1 MHLFCRSNPRA
12 GRYGNR
18 ILRADHIRPYG
29 PLYPDSYGLRFVATI
44 GKGARSQAVCESIVR
59 NQGVYFCS
67 IGGAGALAAQCIKRC
82 EVIAYN
88 DLGCESIKKLTVS
101 DFPLIVAVDCMGAD
115 LFVLGRAQYAQM
127 QAV

>member
-1 MHLFCRSNPRA
+1 MDC
-12 GRYGNR
+12 
-18 ILRADHIRPYG
+18 
-29 PLYPDSYGLRFVATI
+29 GLVATI

>member
-1 MHLFCRSNPRA
+1 MSSLPS
-12 GRYGNR
+12 
-18 ILRADHIRPYG
+18 
-29 PLYPDSYGLRFVATI
+29 
-44 GKGARSQAVCESIVR
+44 
-59 NQGVYFCS
+59 
-67 IGGAGALAAQCIKRC
+67 ALAAQCIKRC